1 MVKFSLKR
9 LKQNNSIF
17 QFSKKKSAI
26 KLLPSDSNKVEIIN
40 QGTDF
45 NNKEEQSIEKIIVP
59 IETNKKVKSES
70 QKTFY

>member
-26 KLLPSDSNKVEIIN
+26 KLLPSDSNK
-40 QGTDF
+40 GTDF
-45 NNKEEQSIEKIIVP
+45 NNKEETP
-59 IETNKKVKSES
+59 IENKINVHMDSDKKI
-70 QKTFY
+70 KIKIKKRFTRKY